1 MKYPVDIEA
10 GDAFVENLKK
20 KAPAIG
26 GFNGA
31 FKIPDIEDYDEP
43 VLISGTDGVGT
54 KINICKIFQ
63 DWTTIGQDLVAMCV
77 NDVICSGAKPLYFL
91 DYISTGKLDQ
101 DILDQIMQGIL
112 KGCEIAEMDL
122 IGGETAE
129 HPKAGPPHGS
139 SWDIDLAGFCTGVV
153 EDYNHI
159 TGVGIKPGDKIIGIE
174 SSGLHSNGYSLINE
188 MLWRQ
193 KIVYRDMPELLTPT
207 TIYAPVVKHLLEE
220 LGCIFGMAHITGG
233 GIPGNISRCM
243 PEGITAHIDYNSW
256 PMPELFKKIMLA
268 GEIPEEEM
276 KKVFNLGIGFCVV
289 VPDWAE
295 DDTLMHITPYHDCW
309 TIGETK

>member
-1 MKYPVDIEA
+1 MKYTVDIEA
-10 GDAFVENLKK
+10 GDAFVEKIKK

-31 FKIPDIEDYDEP
+31 FKIPDFEDYEEP

-54 KINICKIFQ
+54 KINICQ
-63 DWTTIGQDLVAMCV
+63 VANDWSTIGIDLVAMCV

-91 DYISTGKLDQ
+91 DYISTPKID
-101 DILDQIMQGIL
+101 DKLDQIMEGII
-112 KGCEIAEMDL
+112 KGCKIADMEL
-122 IGGETAE
+122 LGGETAE
-129 HPKAGPPHGS
+129 HPRAK
-139 SWDIDLAGFCTGVV
+139 DIDLAGFCTGVV

-174 SSGLHSNGYSLINE
+174 SSGLHSNGYSMIND
-188 MLWRQ
+188 MLFRH
-193 KIVYRDMPELLTPT
+193 KIFFKDMPELLTPT

-220 LGCIFGMAHITGG
+220 MGCIFGMAHITGG
-233 GIPGNISRCM
+233 GILGNISRCM
-243 PEGITAHIDYNSW
+243 PKGITAHIDYNSW
-256 PMPELFKKIMLA
+256 TLPKIFSTIMCA

-276 KKVFNLGIGFCVV
+276 KRVFNLGIGFCIV
-289 VPDWAE
+289 VPEWAE
-295 DDTLMHITPYHDCW
+295 DDALMNITPYHDCW

>member
-1 MKYPVDIEA
+1 MKYTVDIEA
-10 GDAFVENLKK
+10 GDAFVEKIKK

-31 FKIPDIEDYDEP
+31 FKIPDFEDYEEP

-54 KINICKIFQ
+54 KINICQ
-63 DWTTIGQDLVAMCV
+63 VANDWSTIGIDLVAMCV

-91 DYISTGKLDQ
+91 DYISTPKID
-101 DILDQIMQGIL
+101 DKLDQIMEGII
-112 KGCEIAEMDL
+112 KGCKIADMEL
-122 IGGETAE
+122 LGGETAE
-129 HPKAGPPHGS
+129 HPRAK
-139 SWDIDLAGFCTGVV
+139 DIDLAGFCTGVV

-174 SSGLHSNGYSLINE
+174 SSGLHSNGYSLIND
-188 MLWRQ
+188 MLFRH
-193 KIVYRDMPELLTPT
+193 KIFFKDMPELLTPT

-220 LGCIFGMAHITGG
+220 MGCIFGMAHITGG
-233 GIPGNISRCM
+233 GILGNISRCM
-243 PEGITAHIDYNSW
+243 PKGITAHIDYNSW
-256 PMPELFKKIMLA
+256 TLPKIFSTIMCA

-276 KKVFNLGIGFCVV
+276 KRVFNLGIGFCIV
-289 VPDWAE
+289 VPEWAE
-295 DDTLMHITPYHDCW
+295 DDALMNITPYHDCW

>member
-31 FKIPDIEDYDEP
+31 FKIPDFEDYEEP
-43 VLISGTDGVGT
+43 VLVSGADGVGT
-54 KINICKIFQ
+54 KINLCQIAH
-63 DWTTIGQDLVAMCV
+63 DWTTIGIDLVAMCV

-91 DYISTGKLDQ
+91 DYISTPKID
-101 DILDQIMQGIL
+101 DKLDQIMEGIV
-112 KGCEIAEMDL
+112 KGCEIAEMEL
-122 IGGETAE
+122 LGGETAE
-129 HPKAGPPHGS
+129 HPRAK
-139 SWDIDLAGFCTGVV
+139 DIDLAGFCTGVV

-174 SSGLHSNGYSLINE
+174 SSGLHSNGYSLIND
-188 MLWRQ
+188 MLWRH
-193 KIVYRDMPELLTPT
+193 KIFFKDMPELLTPT

-243 PEGITAHIDYNSW
+243 PQGISAHIDYNSW
-256 PMPELFKKIMLA
+256 TLPQIFSKIMCA

-276 KKVFNLGIGFCVV
+276 KKVFNLGIGFCIV
-289 VPDWAE
+289 VPSWAE
-295 DDTLMHITPYHDCW
+295 DDALMHITPYHDCW

>member
-31 FKIPDIEDYDEP
+31 FRIPDIEDYDEP

-54 KINICKIFQ
+54 KINMCRIFN
-63 DWTTIGQDLVAMCV
+63 DYTTIGIDLVAMCV

-91 DYISTGKLDQ
+91 DYISIGKIDQ
-101 DILDQIMQGIL
+101 DILGQIMHGIL
-112 KGCEIAEMDL
+112 KGCEIADMQL
-122 IGGETAE
+122 LGGETAE
-129 HPKAGPPHGS
+129 HPKVGGRGS
-139 SWDIDLAGFCTGVV
+139 AFDIDLAGFCTGVV

-174 SSGLHSNGYSLINE
+174 SSGLHSNGYSMIND
-188 MLWRQ
+188 MLWRH
-193 KIVYRDMPELLTPT
+193 KIFYKDMPELLTPT
-207 TIYAPVVKHLLEE
+207 TIYAPVVKELIEE
-220 LGCIFGMAHITGG
+220 MGCIFGMAHITGG

-256 PMPELFKKIMLA
+256 TLPNIFSTIMCA
-268 GEIPEEEM
+268 GEIAEEEM

-289 VPDWAE
+289 VPEWAE
-295 DDTLMHITPYHDCW
+295 EDTIKTISPYHQCW

>member
-31 FKIPDIEDYDEP
+31 FKIPDFEDYEEP

-54 KINICKIFQ
+54 KINICQ
-63 DWTTIGQDLVAMCV
+63 VANDWSTIGIDLVAMCV

-91 DYISTGKLDQ
+91 DYISTGKIDQ
-101 DILDQIMQGIL
+101 DILSQIMQGIL
-112 KGCEIAEMDL
+112 KGCEIAEMEL
-122 IGGETAE
+122 LGGETAE
-129 HPKAGPPHGS
+129 HPGAR
-139 SWDIDLAGFCTGVV
+139 DIDLAGFCTGVV

-174 SSGLHSNGYSLINE
+174 SSGLHSNGYSMIND
-188 MLWRQ
+188 MLFRH
-193 KIVYRDMPELLTPT
+193 KIFFKDMPELLTPT
-207 TIYAPVVKHLLEE
+207 TIYTPVVKHLLEE
-220 LGCIFGMAHITGG
+220 MGCIFGMAHITGG

-243 PEGITAHIDYNSW
+243 PKGITAHIDYNSW
-256 PMPELFKKIMLA
+256 TLPKIFSTIMCA

-276 KKVFNLGIGFCVV
+276 KRVFNLGIGFCIV
-289 VPDWAE
+289 VPEWAE
-295 DDTLMHITPYHDCW
+295 DDALMNITPYHDCW

>member
-10 GDAFVENLKK
+10 GDAFVEKIKK
-20 KAPAIG
+20 KAPSIG

-43 VLISGTDGVGT
+43 VLVSGADGVGT
-54 KINICKIFQ
+54 KINICQ
-63 DWTTIGQDLVAMCV
+63 VANDWSTIGIDLVAMCV

-91 DYISTGKLDQ
+91 DYISTPRIDDK
-101 DILDQIMQGIL
+101 LDQIMEGIV
-112 KGCEIAEMDL
+112 KGCEIAEMEL
-122 IGGETAE
+122 LGGETAE
-129 HPKAGPPHGS
+129 HPRAK
-139 SWDIDLAGFCTGVV
+139 DIDLAGFCTGVV

-159 TGVGIKPGDKIIGIE
+159 TGIGIKPGDKIIGIE
-174 SSGLHSNGYSLINE
+174 SSGLHSNGYSMIND
-188 MLWRQ
+188 MLFRH
-193 KIVYRDMPELLTPT
+193 KIFFKDMPELLTPT

-220 LGCIFGMAHITGG
+220 MGCIFGMAHITGG

-243 PEGITAHIDYNSW
+243 PEGITAHIDYNAW
-256 PMPELFKKIMLA
+256 TLPKIFSTLMCA

-276 KKVFNLGIGFCVV
+276 KRVFNLGIGFCVV
-289 VPDWAE
+289 VPEWAE
-295 DDTLMHITPYHDCW
+295 DDTLQSITPYHNCW

>member
-10 GDAFVENLKK
+10 GDAFVEKIKK
-20 KAPAIG
+20 KAPSIG

-43 VLISGTDGVGT
+43 VLVSGADGVGT
-54 KINICKIFQ
+54 KINICQ
-63 DWTTIGQDLVAMCV
+63 VANDWSTIGIDLVAMCV

-91 DYISTGKLDQ
+91 DYISTPRIDDK
-101 DILDQIMQGIL
+101 LDQIMEGIV
-112 KGCEIAEMDL
+112 KGCEIAEMEL
-122 IGGETAE
+122 LGGETAE
-129 HPKAGPPHGS
+129 HPRAK
-139 SWDIDLAGFCTGVV
+139 DIDLAGFCTGVV

-159 TGVGIKPGDKIIGIE
+159 TGIGIKPGDKIIGIE
-174 SSGLHSNGYSLINE
+174 SSGLHSNGYSMIND
-188 MLWRQ
+188 MLFRH
-193 KIVYRDMPELLTPT
+193 KIFFKDMPELLTPT

-220 LGCIFGMAHITGG
+220 MGCIFGMAHITGG

-243 PEGITAHIDYNSW
+243 PEGITAHIDYNAW
-256 PMPELFKKIMLA
+256 TLPKIFSTLMCA

-276 KKVFNLGIGFCVV
+276 KRVFNLGIGFCVV
-289 VPDWAE
+289 VPEWAE
-295 DDTLMHITPYHDCW
+295 DDTVQSITPYHNCW